1 MKINVIRLHREKG
14 SKRICQ
20 RVFVVKADT
29 LEGLVAG
36 LETLDESDP
45 DRDRD
50 PAPRGDTQ

>member
-14 SKRICQ
+14 SKRISQ
-20 RVFVVKADT
+20 RVLVVKADT

-36 LETLDESDP
+36 LDSLDESAP

-50 PAPRGDTQ
+50 AAPRGDAQ